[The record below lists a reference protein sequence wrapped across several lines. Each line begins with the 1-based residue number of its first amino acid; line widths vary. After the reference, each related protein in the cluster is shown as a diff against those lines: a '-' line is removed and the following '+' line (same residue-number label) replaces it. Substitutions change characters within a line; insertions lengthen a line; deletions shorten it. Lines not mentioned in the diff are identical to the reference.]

1 MGQLS
6 VPHLRFRQE
15 ARLTYKQV
23 TKDVKQVVHLFRPLI
38 SVLETQLWLGEPPAS
53 ADPPPPPTSWL
64 PLGPLVCCIIVY
76 FAVENVMFSHL
87 GAHSPGPIV
96 SPIPCPERPLISLVS
111 QNSTPIHLL

>member
-38 SVLETQLWLGEPPAS
+38 SVLETQLWLGEPPS
-53 ADPPPPPTSWL
+53 LCRPSPPTSWL

-76 FAVENVMFSHL
+76 FAVENVTFSHL
-87 GAHSPGPIV
+87 GAHSPRPIV
-96 SPIPCPERPLISLVS
+96 SPSLVPS
-111 QNSTPIHLL
+111 AL

>member
-53 ADPPPPPTSWL
+53 ADPPPPP
-64 PLGPLVCCIIVY
+64 PAG
-76 FAVENVMFSHL
+76 
-87 GAHSPGPIV
+87 
-96 SPIPCPERPLISLVS
+96 SLWGLWFVV
-111 QNSTPIHLL
+111 L